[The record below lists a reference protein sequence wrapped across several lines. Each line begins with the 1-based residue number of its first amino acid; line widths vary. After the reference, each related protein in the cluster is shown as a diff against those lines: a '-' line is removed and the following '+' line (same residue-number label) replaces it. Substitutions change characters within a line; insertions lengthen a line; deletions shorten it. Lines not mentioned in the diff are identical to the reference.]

1 MAERQASKIRESD
14 VVGLKYFDRLMPM
27 LDALARGGHATRPFR
42 QSSIFLRPLLRTYI
56 LTAVSV

>member
-27 LDALARGGHATRPFR
+27 LERLHEVGTQRDRSGNRLF
-42 QSSIFLRPLLRTYI
+42 SSTTIAPIFL
-56 LTAVSV
+56 AVSV